1 MEAMRIHGVVVR
13 IEPAL
18 DFGFIR
24 DEGNG
29 DWFFVGAGV
38 RGGPQ
43 ALRVGAHVTFEY
55 EDTFQGPRATDIV
68 VERVA

>member
-1 MEAMRIHGVVVR
+1 MDAMRIHGVVVR

-29 DWFFVGAGV
+29 DWFFVTAGV

-43 ALRVGAHVTFEY
+43 TLRVGAHVSFEY
-55 EDTFQGPRATDIV
+55 EGTFQGPRATDIV